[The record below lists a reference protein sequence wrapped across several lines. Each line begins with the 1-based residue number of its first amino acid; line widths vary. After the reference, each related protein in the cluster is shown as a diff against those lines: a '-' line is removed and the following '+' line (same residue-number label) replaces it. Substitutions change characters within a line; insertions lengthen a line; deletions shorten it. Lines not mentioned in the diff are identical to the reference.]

1 MNEAT
6 LHDENTIGT
15 EELKG
20 VIEREVEELLE
31 LNEGDYCYIP
41 DYEAYYGKKREN
53 LLDGDGILR
62 MNDSYIVQATWKEGI
77 IDGDVIL
84 WDTAR
89 KRVAA
94 FFVVQEGI
102 IKQRLDVNTK
112 DTLPDLHSR
121 RYASQG
127 NQGITDCHTWKEA
140 LPQPAPRIALGKG
153 VHSPM
158 DRNEGAPVLS
168 RFNYVVIPDNSEF
181 FTGLTN
187 FVEILIV
194 GKNCIT
200 KLRDTLNFQLLQS
213 LRELHVSHGSFSRVN
228 GLVLSRLPRLT
239 KVSIGLRC
247 FASTEPGVGRKTCV
261 LEANPL
267 LQTVSVGQG
276 SFPYWS
282 VLHVRRAYNR
292 RD

>member
-84 WDTAR
+84 WDTAEEASR
-89 KRVAA
+89 GVFRCSGGNHQAEA
-94 FFVVQEGI
+94 GRQYEGHAS
-102 IKQRLDVNTK
+102 
-112 DTLPDLHSR
+112 DLHSR
-121 RYASQG
+121 RYAYQG

-140 LPQPAPRIALGKG
+140 LSQPASRIALDKG

-247 FASTEPGVGRKTCV
+247 FASTEPGWG
-261 LEANPL
+261 
-267 LQTVSVGQG
+267 G
-276 SFPYWS
+276 
-282 VLHVRRAYNR
+282 RRASSR
-292 RD
+292 PTRCFRPCRSARAPSPTGACCA